1 METLSPGRTDRPDGT
16 SPKAEAGGRAPSK
29 NGARRLPGWAPAA
42 LEIVASFTVALG
54 FLLWIY
60 LTVRVN
66 PMVRIG
72 QVSGLAD
79 LQLKASIIGLPI
91 LGVLTATAFRGP
103 LRRFKLVRRL
113 ACAALAGLASGMIGG
128 GIAIMLNGTPWA
140 LGAQS
145 GDPGGVQGMAL
156 EIMNGHLP
164 NIYPPGFPAAVAGWA
179 ELFRNGHVGYAMKDL
194 QLLCSALAGPV
205 TYVVWRRLLSPV
217 WALVISAT
225 AVVVF
230 LDPIRPYSHQVM
242 FVLLPLAII
251 FLRGIG
257 RLPERTTR
265 DWLIRAVLIG
275 AAFGLLF
282 LWYSGWFLW
291 SLPGLFVL
299 LGFLIPWRSGKRAL
313 VRVGAYI
320 GATALGAVVVAAPL
334 VWEVLRFGAS
344 TPDRFAYY
352 DVYLD
357 PSYVMGWHTDR
368 PGVQGAGTWIASTDG
383 SLAGQSAFTLLL
395 LFAVALAVALGL
407 RMLVVRATLTVLVSA
422 WLMRFWFAAH
432 MAQTQSVQLYPRTT
446 WLIMYCLIILAVMG
460 IMLTGRA
467 VLRILEHLRQS
478 RPDGGPVRIPAT
490 LGRRLAAAA
499 VCVTALFGTMG
510 ASWSVNRYMPVDP
523 SLSNAQN
530 MGVDAWRSQTKQ
542 TWEGGCS
549 RFAPEHKC
557 SAPWI
562 TTPPLRVALN
572 PLLYCSGI
580 NTDEWFD
587 TCGHSMKSATTI
599 PKKK

>member
-1 METLSPGRTDRPDGT
+1 METLSPGRTDRPEGT
-16 SPKAEAGGRAPSK
+16 PPKAAPRGRASSAIGGRP
-29 NGARRLPGWAPAA
+29 LPGWAPAA
-42 LEIVASFTVALG
+42 LEIAASFTVALG

-66 PMVRIG
+66 PMIRIG
-72 QVSGLAD
+72 QVSGLAE
-79 LQLKASIIGLPI
+79 LQLKAAFVGLPI

-103 LRRFKLVRRL
+103 LHRFALVRRL
-113 ACAALAGLASGMIGG
+113 ACAALAGLASGMIAGG
-128 GIAIMLNGTPWA
+128 VAIMLNGTPWA

-156 EIMNGHLP
+156 EIMRGHLP

-179 ELFRNGHVGYAMKDL
+179 DLFRNGHVGYAMKDL

-205 TYVVWRRLLSPV
+205 TYVVWRKLLSPV

-257 RLPERTTR
+257 RLPQWTTR
-265 DWLIRAVLIG
+265 AALTRAGLIG
-275 AAFGLLF
+275 VAFGLLF

-291 SLPGLFVL
+291 SLPGLVVL
-299 LGFLIPWRSGKRAL
+299 TGFLIPWRAGKQAL
-313 VRVGAYI
+313 VRVGTYI
-320 GATALGAVVVAAPL
+320 GVTALAAVVVAAPL
-334 VWEVLRFGAS
+334 VWNVLREGAS

-352 DVYLD
+352 DVYMD
-357 PSYVMGWHTDR
+357 PAYVMGWHTDR
-368 PGVQGAGTWIASTDG
+368 PGVMGAGTWIANTDG

-407 RMLVVRATLTVLVSA
+407 RLLLVRATLTVLVSA

-446 WLIMYCLIILAVMG
+446 WLIMYCLIILGVLG

-467 VLRILEHLRQS
+467 VLRLLEHLGQD
-478 RPDGGPVRIPAT
+478 RPEGSPLRVPRT

-523 SLSNAQN
+523 SLSSAQN

-542 TWEGGCS
+542 TWEGTCS
-549 RFAPEHKC
+549 RFAPGHTCTK
-557 SAPWI
+557 PWI
-562 TTPPLRVALN
+562 TTPPPRVAPN

-580 NTDEWFD
+580 TTGEWWD
-587 TCGHSMKSATTI
+587 TCGHSMKAATAI